1 MRTPSGGPARAS
13 TPASLLKRLRRDLL
27 GAQLALG
34 ERMSAAG
41 IDDGYLGPYIAALD
55 RRIRRAAEA
64 RLPVGPL
71 LAQRRQLL
79 LRLAAA
85 ALEED
90 APLPG
95 ADAEYQKA
103 RHAQEALRKAEAGAD
118 TARPEPVAV
127 GT

>member
-1 MRTPSGGPARAS
+1 MCAT
-13 TPASLLKRLRRDLL
+13 
-27 GAQLALG
+27 
-34 ERMSAAG
+34 G
-41 IDDGYLGPYIAALD
+41 IDDGSLGALIAAVD
-55 RRIRRAAEA
+55 QRIRRAGAE

-95 ADAEYQKA
+95 ADIEYQRA

-118 TARPEPVAV
+118 TARPEPVAS